1 MPVDASLLQQVTTSQ
16 TDVQLIAAYNSIC
29 SFLKPLLDIEDASSS
44 CKKPDLDVLSRKFGH
59 FLVNYLKAS
68 FAKLADNGLVTLVV
82 QHFDLGLRG
91 LEVLRSTL
99 KGKQDELEIQRYNLV
114 CRLVSLQQY
123 ASAAEQ
129 GWRLCS
135 CIRRNWGTESQRKG
149 SLQHIEYAGGQ
160 QDILP
165 QPCKDEPHERIA
177 LLVGLAANL
186 MHSIVSSCGPT
197 PASDAMRALV
207 PLMAGVMPW
216 LR

>member
-1 MPVDASLLQQVTTSQ
+1 MPADASLLQQVGVAQ
-16 TDVQLIAAYNSIC
+16 TDVELNAAYKSVC
-29 SFLKPLLDIEDASSS
+29 CFVKPLLDIETAIDSRRKA
-44 CKKPDLDVLSRKFGH
+44 DLNVLSRKFAP

-68 FAKLADNGLVTLVV
+68 FAKLADNDLVASVV
-82 QHFDLGLRG
+82 QHIYLGLRG

>member
-114 CRLVSLQQY
+114 CKLVSLQQH

-129 GWRLCS
+129 GRRLCS
-135 CIRRNWGTESQRKG
+135 CICRSWGTQSVRKG
-149 SLQHIEYAGGQ
+149 SAQHIQHAGNQ
-160 QDILP
+160 QDLLP
-165 QPCKDEPHERIA
+165 QPRKDEPKERVA
-177 LLVGLAANL
+177 LVVSLAANL
-186 MHSIVSSCGPT
+186 MHSIVSNCGAACST
-197 PASDAMRALV
+197 DAPGDLV
-207 PLMAGVMPW
+207 PVMAGVTPW